1 MHAQE
6 EATRRAGHCVRERWT
21 TEACLPSLQTGIV
34 FLPRM
39 IIEGTLLRL
48 MNTTNTAYHELS
60 GDLASALIFIVI
72 SIVVL
77 AIANWASKLSD

>member
-1 MHAQE
+1 
-6 EATRRAGHCVRERWT
+6 
-21 TEACLPSLQTGIV
+21 
-34 FLPRM
+34 M